1 MKDSEVEM
9 IKTGATVQAHVHL
22 CQTLFRSMAENR
34 TLMHWLEER
43 IWPLEAAHTPETIAV
58 STILSLREIISTGST
73 GLLDM
78 GSVEHSDATVAILRE
93 SGIRAVACNALM
105 DRGPEYIKKNLPSLI
120 RESEKVKAA
129 CGDLVS
135 YGLAPRF
142 VLSCSEELWKWL
154 ATEDR
159 NTIRT
164 THAAEAPGEMA
175 DSWIREAG
183 GNIHLLNRLE
193 FLGEKT
199 CLAHCVHLQSG
210 EMDMLKE
217 TKTAVVHC
225 PWTNLKL
232 GSGIADVPELLNSG
246 IRVFLGSDGAPC
258 NNRLDLSGE
267 ARLACNLASVKAAPG
282 MVPSMKWVNMTG
294 RDAASFLGFTGFRD
308 DYIEME
314 LSEAEQAEI
323 ELSEDRNRSLME
335 VPRAGRVRK
344 VVCAGKVLFDHGEF
358 PTLPA
363 LPITVSTAREI
374 VWNRALKLGMR
385 P

>member
-9 IKTGATVQAHVHL
+9 IRIGATVQAHVHL

-34 TLMHWLEER
+34 TLMPWLEER
-43 IWPLEAAHTPETIAV
+43 IWPLEAAHTPETVAV
-58 STILSLREIISTGST
+58 SAILSLREIISTGST

-105 DRGPEYIKKNLPSLI
+105 DRGPEYIKKNLSFLVS
-120 RESEKVKAA
+120 ESEKVEAE

-142 VLSCSEELWKWL
+142 VLSCSEELWKWV
-154 ATEDR
+154 ATRDR
-159 NTIRT
+159 DIIRT

-210 EMDMLKE
+210 EMDILKE
-217 TKTAVVHC
+217 TDTAVVHC

-232 GSGIADVPELLNSG
+232 GSGIADVPELLSNG

-282 MVPSMKWVNMTG
+282 MVSSMRWVNTSG
-294 RDAASFLGFTGFRD
+294 NDAATFLGFTGFRD
-308 DYIEME
+308 DYVELE
-314 LSEAEQAEI
+314 LSEVEQAELA
-323 ELSEDRNRSLME
+323 LSEDKDRYLME

-344 VVCAGKVLFDHGEF
+344 VVCAGEVLFDNGEF
-358 PTLPA
+358 PTLPP
-363 LPITVSTAREI
+363 LPMTVSRAREV